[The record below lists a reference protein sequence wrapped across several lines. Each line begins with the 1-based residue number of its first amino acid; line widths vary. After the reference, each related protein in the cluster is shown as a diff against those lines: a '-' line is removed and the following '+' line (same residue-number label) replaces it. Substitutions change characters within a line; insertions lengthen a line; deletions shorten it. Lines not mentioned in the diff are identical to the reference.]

1 MEYALTIFAVSVRV
15 RAKNGADSEHKKT
28 DKTKRCRMEWIQSTR
43 LSYRPIGFIRSDS
56 DRALM
61 VKNSD
66 HEISRKIHVG
76 IVKHVAN
83 FINLSE

>member
-15 RAKNGADSEHKKT
+15 RAKNGADSEHKK
-28 DKTKRCRMEWIQSTR
+28 KLTKQRDAGYNGFKARA
-43 LSYRPIGFIRSDS
+43 YRIVELSDS

-66 HEISRKIHVG
+66 HEISRKINVG
-76 IVKHVAN
+76 IVQHVAN